1 MPSKS
6 AKTRKHTRKRVHKE
20 LSARRTEA
28 SRERR
33 LENKAKREAI
43 HDIDPDVKI
52 KIIDQ
57 DTYIDGD
64 KVEVVNGKIVP
75 SALPEGAIKTECD
88 FEDAVVEYQE
98 VMDEEECIKALDFA
112 LTSKEGDKY
121 PTNKEPDCKLPMDK
135 QKAILCKRCGGDKL
149 LQMVYCQPCQDIINE
164 EPDCKLPAEKKSWK
178 QVLKEWSN
186 G

>member
-6 AKTRKHTRKRVHKE
+6 AKTRKHDRKRAHKE
-20 LSARRTEA
+20 LSARRTDE
-28 SRERR
+28 SRKRR

-64 KVEVVNGKIVP
+64 RVEVVDGKIVP
-75 SALPEGAIKTECD
+75 SVLPEVVKSADIKIQTNEQKMAEIGMIPSSLPEGAIKTECD
-88 FEDAVVEYQE
+88 FEDAVAEYQE
-98 VMDEEECIKALDFA
+98 ATD
-112 LTSKEGDKY
+112 KETMDKY
-121 PTNKEPDCKLPMDK
+121 
-135 QKAILCKRCGGDKL
+135 AIGEITA
-149 LQMVYCQPCQDIINE
+149 VQPE

>member
-28 SRERR
+28 SRKRR
-33 LENKAKREAI
+33 LDNKAKRNAI
-43 HDIDPDVKI
+43 LDIDSDAKV

-57 DTYIDGD
+57 NTYIDGD
-64 KVEVVNGKIVP
+64 KVEVVDGKIVP

-88 FEDAVVEYQE
+88 YEGKVEEIIDIGDDLSDFDDAVTEYQE
-98 VMDEEECIKALDFA
+98 VMD
-112 LTSKEGDKY
+112 
-121 PTNKEPDCKLPMDK
+121 
-135 QKAILCKRCGGDKL
+135 Q
-149 LQMVYCQPCQDIINE
+149 E

>member
-1 MPSKS
+1 M
-6 AKTRKHTRKRVHKE
+6 TRKKR
-20 LSARRTEA
+20 
-28 SRERR
+28 
-33 LENKAKREAI
+33 I
-43 HDIDPDVKI
+43 
-52 KIIDQ
+52 
-57 DTYIDGD
+57 
-64 KVEVVNGKIVP
+64 NGIYKLVP

-121 PTNKEPDCKLPMDK
+121 PTNKEPDCKLP
-135 QKAILCKRCGGDKL
+135 
-149 LQMVYCQPCQDIINE
+149 
-164 EPDCKLPAEKKSWK
+164 AEKKSWK